1 MLSNHSLHSPRL
13 IKVSRNEAK
22 ARGRTVKITCCEVG
36 FSRGNITP
44 ADVFVIDLGHKIIR
58 YDGEESSHDE
68 RFSSMQYCNKIMG
81 SRGGKCRMEIIDNS
95 NDLDEIA
102 ASIGLNDDGPTDD
115 KINQVYSLF
124 ETFVSPE
131 KFLKY

>member
-1 MLSNHSLHSPRL
+1 
-13 IKVSRNEAK
+13 
-22 ARGRTVKITCCEVG
+22 
-36 FSRGNITP
+36 
-44 ADVFVIDLGHKIIR
+44 
-58 YDGEESSHDE
+58 
-68 RFSSMQYCNKIMG
+68 
-81 SRGGKCRMEIIDNS
+81 MEIIDNS